1 MRRITEVSSAF
12 QHIQFFSSTL
22 YYFGTTH
29 SPGNESF
36 KHASIFFISIKKT
49 WQLPSAIM
57 KDILVTG
64 YVRLI
69 CEIGCLP
76 CPISVRAASKAFIT
90 TQVCTP
96 SKQFHINH
104 RPLLIMHQWS
114 ALLLL
119 QIHNSICA
127 QLSRSFS

>member
-1 MRRITEVSSAF
+1 MPRF
-12 QHIQFFSSTL
+12 
-22 YYFGTTH
+22 
-29 SPGNESF
+29 
-36 KHASIFFISIKKT
+36 FFISIKKT

-69 CEIGCLP
+69 CEIGWLP

-104 RPLLIMHQWS
+104 RPLLIMHQ
-114 ALLLL
+114 
-119 QIHNSICA
+119 
-127 QLSRSFS
+127 